1 MGSKEYIHIIAE
13 KLGTAILKF
22 DGPIYDDYCRLVHEG
37 HTYRITSS
45 LSVEKACNGLLY
57 SDEDSM
63 KLEMML
69 KSKEWDGNGLP
80 PVGCECEYETKFD
93 GWQPVRIELIKSE
106 GIAFTWLSNS
116 QAYNGLDCVGVQ
128 KSGSFRPVRSE
139 ADKKRDEAIE
149 SIKAMLMYDYGDDP
163 RLNDAVIL
171 YDAIA
176 AGKIPHIR
184 ID

>member
-69 KSKEWDGNGLP
+69 KSKGWDGEGLP
-80 PVGCECEYETKFD
+80 PVGCECEFKAND
-93 GWQPVRIELIKSE
+93 GGW
-106 GIAFTWLSNS
+106 GIGTVL
-116 QAYNGLDCVGVQ
+116 CVGRNRIFWLCHEDGDEYTSEVNPQ
-128 KSGSFRPVRSE
+128 EFHPIRSE
-139 ADKKRDEAIE
+139 ADKKRDEAAEAIDCWMPALPPTPNKFYHAKK
-149 SIKAMLMYDYGDDP
+149 I
-163 RLNDAVIL
+163 